1 MKNLTRALFC
11 VVLAASASVAF
22 TQGPAEQAAASDKVI
37 DHIRQADLL
46 NHILP
51 ILWTKA
57 QLNAILPSI
66 EKARQNVRK
75 VHDNEYHK
83 LMDLDPKVTAAVDK
97 ALNDGQVP
105 GRDLLKSINDQ
116 LRSLT
121 MTRQAM
127 GGLNESGVY
136 DAIVANLNNGQKK
149 AMANDLD
156 PASVTP
162 GIKVETMS
170 DEDRIRFYIR
180 NILLDPLAYDLLVK
194 MLRSSAVQEK

>member
-97 ALNDGQVP
+97 ALNDG
-105 GRDLLKSINDQ
+105 
-116 LRSLT
+116 
-121 MTRQAM
+121 
-127 GGLNESGVY
+127 
-136 DAIVANLNNGQKK
+136 
-149 AMANDLD
+149 
-156 PASVTP
+156 
-162 GIKVETMS
+162 
-170 DEDRIRFYIR
+170 
-180 NILLDPLAYDLLVK
+180 
-194 MLRSSAVQEK
+194 